1 MHLLLVV
8 AASGCTDNNWGS
20 ADQLM
25 IWGACLSPIISRSE
39 LRYVEPGNK
48 VNEL

>member
-25 IWGACLSPIISRSE
+25 VLGACLSPIISRSQ
-39 LRYVEPGNK
+39 LRFAEPGNE